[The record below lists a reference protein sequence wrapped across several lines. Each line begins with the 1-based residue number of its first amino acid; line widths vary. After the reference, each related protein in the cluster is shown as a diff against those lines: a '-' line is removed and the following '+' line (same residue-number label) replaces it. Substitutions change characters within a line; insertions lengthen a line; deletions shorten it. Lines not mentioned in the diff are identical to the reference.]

1 MEFNI
6 NESKRL
12 KFSIGVAGAESRDL
26 NASFRIKYKGI
37 EYGFPMQISEG
48 FATVKIPAFAEFIK
62 DVDASILGEAR
73 MDVIAGDTYLNPWG
87 DKFTLKAPV
96 TVEAT
101 IKEEIVETIVAKP
114 IIKTEL
120 TEEKSEKKE
129 EKIVEEKKAPVVEK
143 KKTKWAL
150 ELEKKLSE

>member
-12 KFSIGVAGAESRDL
+12 KFSIGVAGADTRDL

-37 EYGFPMQISEG
+37 EYGFPMQIAEG
-48 FATVKIPAFAEFIK
+48 YATVKIPAFTEFIK
-62 DVDASILGEAR
+62 DVDPSILGEAR
-73 MDVIAGDTYLNPWG
+73 MDVLAGDTYLNPWG
-87 DKFTLKAPV
+87 DKFSLKAPIK
-96 TVEAT
+96 VEAVM
-101 IKEEIVETIVAKP
+101 KEEVVETITAKP
-114 IIKTEL
+114 IVKTEL
-120 TEEKSEKKE
+120 TEEKAEKV
-129 EKIVEEKKAPVVEK
+129 EKVEEKKEPVVEK